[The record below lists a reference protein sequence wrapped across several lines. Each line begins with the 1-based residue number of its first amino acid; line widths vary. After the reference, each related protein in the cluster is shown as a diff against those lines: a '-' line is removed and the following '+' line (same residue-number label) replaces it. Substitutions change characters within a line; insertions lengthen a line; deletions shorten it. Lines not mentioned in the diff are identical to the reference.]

1 MPRILIVD
9 DNEEDRE
16 SLSRR
21 LERRGFEVVT
31 AENGKVGVSTA
42 QSEKPDLIL
51 MNMNMPELDG
61 WDAARQIKAMEELRA
76 VPIIAVT
83 AQELA
88 GDKERAIAAGCV
100 DFHTKPL
107 DFSTLLSQIE
117 ALLQN
122 RQP

>member
-61 WDAARQIKAMEELRA
+61 WEAARQIKAMEELRA